1 MATAREEL
9 QKAEKAIVKLR
20 NKIKRADLDY
30 TVQISISSVDPTK
43 IRYAAQ
49 MTPPAQ
55 GLAPVTFIK
64 DTADELVEA
73 IKSAAKHID
82 YEQVEIAYHKAQM
95 EACDRT
101 KQGHQDRIDEILKP
115 KDEEQATEEDNQP
128 DVQSNEEG
136 GESQTEETTET
147 VENTK

>member
-1 MATAREEL
+1 MATAKEEL
-9 QKAEKAIVKLR
+9 QKAERAINKLR

-30 TVQISISSVDPTK
+30 TVQISISSVDPAK
-43 IRYAAQ
+43 VRYAAQ

-64 DTADELVEA
+64 DSAEELIEA
-73 IKSAAKHID
+73 IKAATKHID

-101 KQGHQDRIDEILKP
+101 KQGHQDRINEILKP
-115 KDEEQATEEDNQP
+115 KEKQATEEANEP
-128 DVQSNEEG
+128 DMQNNEEG
-136 GESQTEETTET
+136 GESQPSEEVKTEKE
-147 VENTK
+147 K

>member
-1 MATAREEL
+1 MATAKEEL
-9 QKAEKAIVKLR
+9 QKAERAINKLR

-43 IRYAAQ
+43 VRYAAQ

-64 DTADELVEA
+64 DSAEELIEA
-73 IKSAAKHID
+73 IKAATKHID

-101 KQGHQDRIDEILKP
+101 KQGHQDRINEILKP
-115 KDEEQATEEDNQP
+115 KKEQATEEANKP
-128 DVQSNEEG
+128 DVQNNEEG
-136 GESQTEETTET
+136 GESQPSEEVKTEKE
-147 VENTK
+147 K